1 MRSLE
6 DSLPSGGHHKSTVVC
21 LSLPPSLTR
30 QYPSALFTKVRRR
43 NIRKPPWSRVREK
56 EGKKGRIRLIFQL
69 GIETTNRRS
78 LVTVCCPREG
88 AEIDARRPCVTL
100 KEGRERSVDRSFV
113 SLSLSLSNA
122 ERGNELSVFFV
133 KCPRANEARPGTS
146 AEKPQ
151 HTTRL
156 LSARPSLGPEP
167 AFLSFPITDGRNEWI
182 IDRSQRH

>member
-1 MRSLE
+1 MSVFFSRCE
-6 DSLPSGGHHKSTVVC
+6 AWKIRYLPAAIINQPSVC

-100 KEGRERSVDRSFV
+100 KEGREGSVDRSFV
-113 SLSLSLSNA
+113 SLSVSVECRTR
-122 ERGNELSVFFV
+122 ERTLGIFCQMPES
-133 KCPRANEARPGTS
+133 KRGAAGDISRETAAYDEAAQCSP
-146 AEKPQ
+146 
-151 HTTRL
+151 L
-156 LSARPSLGPEP
+156 AR
-167 AFLSFPITDGRNEWI
+167 T
-182 IDRSQRH
+182 